1 MGGLNTTGT
10 PNVDDYSLG
19 RGKVYLATLGT
30 DDAPGA
36 YIDLGNAPKFTCKIA
51 TEELKHMSS
60 RSGVKTVDKTVV
72 TSQETSGSFTLDE
85 VNFGNLALFLG
96 GAASAGNTNAA
107 VAGFAEYKMIDGVV
121 LGRWYEIR
129 NSSGVRAYD
138 LTAGDVTVE
147 VSGAPDVALVLN
159 TDYSLDLDMG
169 LIFFPSTGGTA
180 VANDDIDVTLAAKA
194 GAKTLSKVI
203 AAQGTNTYYALKFLS
218 NNPVDDNAEQEW
230 QFHKVTLRG
239 NGDIGLI
246 DDKFVEIGFE
256 FTATRSNWTAVSASP
271 TLTVTTHD
279 LANNNL

>member
-19 RGKVYLATLGT
+19 RGKVYLATL
-30 DDAPGA
+30 DALDAPQA
-36 YIDLGNAPKFTCKIA
+36 YVDLGNAPKFTCKIA

-60 RSGVKTVDKTVV
+60 RTGVKTTDKTVV

-85 VNFGNLALFLG
+85 INFGNLARFLG
-96 GAASAGNTNAA
+96 GTASAANTNAA
-107 VAGFAEYKMIDGVV
+107 TAGFTEYKMIDNVV
-121 LGRWYEIR
+121 LGRWYELR
-129 NSSGVRAYD
+129 NSAGLRAYD
-138 LTAGDVTVE
+138 ITVGDLTVE
-147 VSGAPDVALVLN
+147 VSGAPDVALVEG
-159 TDYSLDLDMG
+159 TGYTLDADMG
-169 LIFFPSTGGTA
+169 LIFFPATGGTA
-180 VANDDIDVTLAAKA
+180 VAGDDIDVTLVAKA
-194 GAKTLSKVI
+194 GAKTLSKVV

-246 DDKFVEIGFE
+246 DDKFVEIGYE